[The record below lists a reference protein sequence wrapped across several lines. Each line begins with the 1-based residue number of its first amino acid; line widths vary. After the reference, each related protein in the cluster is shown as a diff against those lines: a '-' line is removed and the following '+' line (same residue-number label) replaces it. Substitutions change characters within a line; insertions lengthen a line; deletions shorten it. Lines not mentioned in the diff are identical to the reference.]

1 MKLSLIC
8 LLAALLA
15 TGAGAVCKALKLPDW
30 LGRIVELAVLLL
42 AFVWLQAVL

>member
-1 MKLSLIC
+1 MVMVLIC

-15 TGAGAVCKALKLPDW
+15 TGAGALCGALKLPGW